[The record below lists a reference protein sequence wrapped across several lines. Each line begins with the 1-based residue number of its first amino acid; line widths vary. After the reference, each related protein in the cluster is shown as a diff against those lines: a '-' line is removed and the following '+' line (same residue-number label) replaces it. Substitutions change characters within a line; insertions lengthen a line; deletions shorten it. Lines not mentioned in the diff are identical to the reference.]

1 MPTTTRWFIKSG
13 VFYFILGITLAF
25 LAEFPS
31 LTGNLSLLP
40 IYWHMLVMGW
50 ITQLI
55 IGVSVWMF
63 PRKHRDKKKRES
75 ILVWSAF
82 WTLNIGLILRFL
94 SEPFLPILEDHQI
107 IQISII
113 LSALLQWIAVLL
125 YTIEIWPRLQ
135 NRKKSRRSKA

>member
-1 MPTTTRWFIKSG
+1 MPTTTRWFIRSA
-13 VFYFILGITLAF
+13 VIYFVLGITLAF

-31 LTGNLSLLP
+31 ITGELSLLP

-63 PRKHRDKKKRES
+63 PRKHRDKKARES
-75 ILVWSAF
+75 FLVWSAF

-94 SEPFLPILEDHQI
+94 SEPFIPAITDNQVI
-107 IQISII
+107 KISIV
-113 LSALLQWIAVLL
+113 LSAILQWIAVLF

-135 NRKKSRRSKA
+135 NRKKRRSAKA

>member
-1 MPTTTRWFIKSG
+1 MPTTSRWFIKAG
-13 VFYFILGITLAF
+13 VIYFVLGITLVF
-25 LAEFPS
+25 LDEIPLMS
-31 LTGNLSLLP
+31 SKLSLLP

-63 PRKHRDKKKRES
+63 PRKHRDKKRRES
-75 ILVWSAF
+75 ILVWATF

-94 SEPFLPILEDHQI
+94 SEPFIPLLKDSKV
-107 IQISII
+107 IQISIVA
-113 LSALLQWIAVLL
+113 SALLQWIAVIL

-135 NRKKSRRSKA
+135 NRKKQR

>member
-13 VFYFILGITLAF
+13 VIYFILGITLAF

-31 LTGNLSLLP
+31 LTGDLSLLP

-63 PRKHRDKKKRES
+63 PRKHRNKKKRES
-75 ILVWSAF
+75 ILVWSTF
-82 WTLNIGLILRFL
+82 WTLNIGLILRFI
-94 SEPFLPILEDHQI
+94 SEPFLPIVKDHQI
-107 IQISII
+107 ITVSII
-113 LSALLQWIAVLL
+113 LSALLQWIAVML
-125 YTIEIWPRLQ
+125 YAIEIWPRLQ
-135 NRKKSRRSKA
+135 NRKKRRRSKA

>member
-55 IGVSVWMF
+55 IGVSIWMF

-75 ILVWSAF
+75 ILVWASF
-82 WTLNIGLILRFL
+82 WTLNIGLVLRFI
-94 SEPFLPILEDHQI
+94 SEPFIPIIEDHYI
-107 IQISII
+107 IKVSIT
-113 LSALLQWIAVLL
+113 LSALSQWIAVML
-125 YTIEIWPRLQ
+125 YAIEIWPRLQ

>member
-1 MPTTTRWFIKSG
+1 MPTTSRWFIKAG
-13 VFYFILGITLAF
+13 VIYFVLGITLVF
-25 LAEFPS
+25 LDEIPLMS
-31 LTGNLSLLP
+31 SKLSLLP

-63 PRKHRDKKKRES
+63 PRKHRDKKRRES
-75 ILVWSAF
+75 ILVWATF

-94 SEPFLPILEDHQI
+94 SEPLIPLLKDSKV
-107 IQISII
+107 IQISIVV
-113 LSALLQWIAVLL
+113 SALLQWIAVIL

-135 NRKKSRRSKA
+135 NRKKQR

>member
-1 MPTTTRWFIKSG
+1 MPTTSRWFIKAG
-13 VFYFILGITLAF
+13 VIYFVLGITLVF
-25 LAEFPS
+25 LDEIPLMS
-31 LTGNLSLLP
+31 SKLSLLP

-63 PRKHRDKKKRES
+63 PRKHRDKKRRES
-75 ILVWSAF
+75 ILVWATF

-94 SEPFLPILEDHQI
+94 SEPFIPLFKDSKV

-113 LSALLQWIAVLL
+113 VSALLQWIAVIL

-135 NRKKSRRSKA
+135 NRKKQR

>member
-1 MPTTTRWFIKSG
+1 MPTTSRWFIKAG
-13 VFYFILGITLAF
+13 VIYFVLGITLVF
-25 LAEFPS
+25 LDEIPLMS
-31 LTGNLSLLP
+31 SKLSLLP

-55 IGVSVWMF
+55 IGVAVWMF
-63 PRKHRDKKKRES
+63 PRKHRDKKRRES
-75 ILVWSAF
+75 TLVWATF

-94 SEPFLPILEDHQI
+94 SEPFIPLFKDSKV

-113 LSALLQWIAVLL
+113 VSALLQWIAVIL

-135 NRKKSRRSKA
+135 NRKKQR